1 MLVLLGGTFDP
12 VHLGHVH
19 AGVHVNKNLEEPTT
33 LLVAPTPRLRIPPE
47 ASFENRWA
55 MVQLACAEHP
65 ELLPSDL
72 EITLPA
78 PTETIRTLA
87 LLHEKHNQIVYVMG
101 TDSLN
106 QINTWS
112 DSARFHLFMSI
123 FLLQRP
129 GITLNQ
135 APKSFQFTSSVKQLT
150 KENGLIYRADFE
162 MLDISASKIRLAAQ
176 ENRDFAHFVPPT
188 VYEYIITNN
197 LYQKRD

>member
-19 AGVHVNKNLEEPTT
+19 AGVRVSKTLEEPTT

-47 ASFENRWA
+47 ATFVNRWA

-72 EITLPA
+72 EATLPA

-87 LLHEKHNQIVYVMG
+87 LLHEKHNQLVYVMG

-129 GITLNQ
+129 RITLNR
-135 APKSFQFTSSVKQLT
+135 APKSFQFTSKVEQLT
-150 KENGLIYRADFE
+150 KENGLIYLADFE
-162 MLDISASKIRLAAQ
+162 MLDISASEIRLAAQ
-176 ENRDFAHFVPPT
+176 ENRDFAHFVPST

>member
-19 AGVHVNKNLEEPTT
+19 AGVYASKTLEEPTT

-47 ASFENRWA
+47 ASFVNRWA

-65 ELLPSDL
+65 EILPSDL
-72 EITLPA
+72 ETTLPA
-78 PTETIRTLA
+78 PTETIRTLS
-87 LLHEKHNQIVYVMG
+87 LLHEKHNQLVYVMG

-112 DSARFHLFMSI
+112 DSERFHLFMSI

-135 APKSFQFTSSVKQLT
+135 APKSFQFTSKVDQLT
-150 KENGLIYRADFE
+150 KENGLIYLTDFE
-162 MLDISASKIRLAAQ
+162 MLDISASEIRLAAQ
-176 ENRDFAHFVPPT
+176 ENRDFAHLVPPT